1 VKQKKPLRTFAFS
14 TALACGLMVVL
25 AARADPRIR
34 IQPYDR
40 DAVTAVTSAADH
52 QVMIEFAP
60 GEHIENVAVG
70 DASRWQVT
78 PNRRAEILFVKAL
91 FPTGRSNMTVV
102 TDRRRY
108 LFDLVA
114 LPATAKGAIY
124 NLRFGYKD
132 EPLELAVLTPAGSA
146 REPAP
151 AATPSPLI
159 EAANPIPRQTRY
171 SYTGS
176 QPLAPLRVYDD
187 GQSTYFRWS
196 SAIALPSI
204 AAINGDG
211 REEIVSPVARGD
223 DLVVDLVAP
232 GFVLRSG
239 DLKLRLYNDGFKVEA
254 PDVAA
259 PVPRASPAE
268 PTPSKGFGI
277 FGFLTRRTRSH
288 DG

>member
-1 VKQKKPLRTFAFS
+1 MKPKLPLRTLAFS
-14 TALACGLMVVL
+14 TALAYGLIM
-25 AARADPRIR
+25 AQAGQADPRIR
-34 IQPYDR
+34 RQVYDR
-40 DAVTAVTSAADH
+40 DAITAVPSAADH

-78 PNRRAEILFVKAL
+78 PNRKAEILFVKAL
-91 FPTGRSNMTVV
+91 LPTGHSNMTVV

-124 NLRFGYKD
+124 NLRFGYRD
-132 EPLELAVLTPAGSA
+132 EPFDLASA
-146 REPAP
+146 AP
-151 AATPSPLI
+151 AADASEAAPTATPSPLPQVPP
-159 EAANPIPRQTRY
+159 PIPRQTRY

-204 AAINGDG
+204 AAVNGDG

-239 DLKLRLYNDGFKVEA
+239 DLKLRLYNDGFNVEA

-259 PVPRASPAE
+259 PVLRASPAE
-268 PTPSKGFGI
+268 ATPSKGFGI
-277 FGFLTRRTRSH
+277 FSFLTGRTRSH
-288 DG
+288 GG